1 MRTASTANHS
11 QVLLSII
18 IVHYNTPEMTKDCLK
33 SIEKFLPHFPVEV
46 IVVDNASSQT
56 VEEHILNSF
65 PFVKYI
71 RTGSNLG
78 FSKANNLGIQNS
90 HGEFIFLLNSDTKI
104 IEPIFQPMV
113 DYLRANETVG
123 VVGPRLVD
131 AEGQFQLSC
140 GFFPTF
146 LSEVIR
152 KIWHLRLSV
161 NDYPLRSDLDE
172 KFSSMTQ
179 IDWVTG
185 AALMV
190 RRSALKNAGL
200 LDERFF
206 MYFEDI
212 DFCRRIENAGWEI
225 HFLSD
230 VKLIHY
236 IGQSAKKNLMKVQT
250 EYRRSQ
256 LYFAKKYYGWA
267 GRFLMGMMLFMKYLI
282 PFLISL
288 LQFAWSRI
296 SGKGIR
302 TTFSRALLLKKVIF
316 IAFES
321 ISSEALEPHL
331 ISARIG
337 ETITAS

>member
-1 MRTASTANHS
+1 MTAQTSDS
-11 QVLLSII
+11 SILLSII
-18 IVHYNTPEMTKDCLK
+18 IVHYNTPDITRDCLK
-33 SIEKFLPHFPVEV
+33 SIEKFLPPFPVEV
-46 IVVDNASSQT
+46 IVVDNASSQA
-56 VEEHILNSF
+56 VEDHVLNLF

-104 IEPIFQPMV
+104 IEPIFQQIV
-113 DYLRANETVG
+113 DYFHTHEKVG
-123 VVGPRLVD
+123 VIGPRLVD
-131 AEGQFQLSC
+131 GKGQFQLSC

-185 AALMV
+185 AALGV
-190 RRSALKNAGL
+190 RRSSLKKVGL

-212 DFCRRIENAGWEI
+212 DFCQRIEAAGWEI

-230 VKLIHY
+230 IKLIHY
-236 IGQSAKKNLMKVQT
+236 VGQSAKKNLMKVQT

-256 LYFAKKYYGWA
+256 LYFTKKHYGWS
-267 GRFLMGMMLFMKYLI
+267 GRCFMGLMLFVKYLI
-282 PFLISL
+282 PFIISL
-288 LQFAWSRI
+288 MQFFISRFR
-296 SGKGIR
+296 KKDIR
-302 TTFSRALLLKKVIF
+302 TSYSRALLLKKVIF
-316 IAFES
+316 ISFES
-321 ISSEALEPHL
+321 IPSHPQEPHL
-331 ISARIG
+331 IVR
-337 ETITAS
+337 